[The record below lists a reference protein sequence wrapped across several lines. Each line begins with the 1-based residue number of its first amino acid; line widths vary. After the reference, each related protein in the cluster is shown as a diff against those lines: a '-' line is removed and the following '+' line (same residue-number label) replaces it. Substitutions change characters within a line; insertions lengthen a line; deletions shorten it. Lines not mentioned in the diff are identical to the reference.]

1 MDSGT
6 VSVRIAR
13 RQRVLILITYRPTS
27 RMMIAKRNIDFE
39 PISIFRIPS
48 FNYFC
53 ENMLAVYRENKN
65 MQTVYYESI
74 TGATFY
80 CQLFPI
86 ESSIHGG
93 KLTGLII
100 STRESD
106 FNRTSALN
114 IYVFTA
120 LLI

>member
-1 MDSGT
+1 MIVSGMDSGT

-27 RMMIAKRNIDFE
+27 RMMIAKRNIDFVLSLNRAACIHWLHE
-39 PISIFRIPS
+39 G
-48 FNYFC
+48 
-53 ENMLAVYRENKN
+53 
-65 MQTVYYESI
+65 I

-86 ESSIHGG
+86 ESSIHGR